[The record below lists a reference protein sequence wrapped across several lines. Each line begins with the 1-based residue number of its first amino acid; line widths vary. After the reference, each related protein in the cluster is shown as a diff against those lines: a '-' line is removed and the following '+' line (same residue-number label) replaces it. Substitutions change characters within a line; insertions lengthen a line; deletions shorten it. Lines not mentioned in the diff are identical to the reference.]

1 MSDHIDDVRKTQ
13 ERSPSA
19 YDRASDDRMDP
30 DILLI
35 TDYLANTLSI
45 EEEAAVERRMR
56 DDEAFFDKVWPLVR
70 AWQQTDDM
78 PVSPRRVSRGVGTFT
93 DEIRSIALE
102 SLPGSPQQSK
112 FLTRLGRL
120 LKRGRKS

>member
-1 MSDHIDDVRKTQ
+1 MSDNTDDVRKTE
-13 ERSPSA
+13 ERTRSG

-35 TDYLANTLSI
+35 TDYLANALSI

-78 PVSPRRVSRGVGTFT
+78 PVSRRRVSRGVGTFT
-93 DEIRSIALE
+93 DEIRSIALQ
-102 SLPGSPQQSK
+102 SLPGAARQSS
-112 FLTRLGRL
+112 FLAKLSRIFR
-120 LKRGRKS
+120 RGRPS